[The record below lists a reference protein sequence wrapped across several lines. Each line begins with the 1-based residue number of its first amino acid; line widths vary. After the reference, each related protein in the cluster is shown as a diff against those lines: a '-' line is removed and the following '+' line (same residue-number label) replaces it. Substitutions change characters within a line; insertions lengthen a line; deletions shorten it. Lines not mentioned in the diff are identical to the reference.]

1 MSNRGRGKYASVI
14 KDKRPK
20 KAKKKPTASS
30 TPTPSPTQADGTTL
44 QSTATTASIDQDQL
58 ANDEKVPVANQT
70 KMFDVGEKQV
80 TEHQCG
86 TPNFLISKGK
96 V

>member
-1 MSNRGRGKYASVI
+1 MDLLNLDPNNLLSSLGKYASII
-14 KDKRPK
+14 KDKRP
-20 KAKKKPTASS
+20 TASS
-30 TPTPSPTQADGTTL
+30 TQATETMV
-44 QSTATTASIDQDQL
+44 QSAASIDQNPIT
-58 ANDEKVPVANQT
+58 NDEKVPVANQT

>member
-1 MSNRGRGKYASVI
+1 MDLLNLDPNNLLSSLGKYASII
-14 KDKRPK
+14 KDNRPI
-20 KAKKKPTASS
+20 
-30 TPTPSPTQADGTTL
+30 SPTQAAASTV
-44 QSTATTASIDQDQL
+44 QSSATTAPIDQNVI
-58 ANDEKVPVANQT
+58 ANDEKLSSENQT

>member
-1 MSNRGRGKYASVI
+1 MDLLNLDPNNLLSSLGKYASII
-14 KDKRPK
+14 KDKRP
-20 KAKKKPTASS
+20 TASS
-30 TPTPSPTQADGTTL
+30 TETML
-44 QSTATTASIDQDQL
+44 QSTTTAASIDQNPIT
-58 ANDEKVPVANQT
+58 NDEKVPVANQT